1 MARLSSYQPS
11 LLRLLHGV
19 SALLILGSAVSG
31 YWIYE
36 QFDQR
41 WGSLKLP
48 PINNVMDLHHMIGEV
63 MFLVLLLFVLYSLTL
78 GRSRLVNFLRLKQFT
93 QPRHLAWWMNLQRLC
108 NTFILMAV
116 IIAALSGKRMEG
128 SWLANGELNQLPYLV
143 HLGAWI
149 AIGVGFILHLLIN
162 FKIGGVSLCL
172 SIFSL
177 HLRPSDTPKNWP
189 GQIATFLRRR
199 KS

>member
-31 YWIYE
+31 YWIYA

-48 PINNVMDLHHMIGEV
+48 PINHAMDLHHMIGEG
-63 MFLVLLLFVLYSLTL
+63 MFLVLLLFVLYSFTL
-78 GRSRLVNFLRLKQFT
+78 GRSRLVNFLRFKQFT
-93 QPRHLAWWMNLQRLC
+93 QPSHPAWWVNLQRLS
-108 NTFILMAV
+108 NTLILVAV

-128 SWLANGELNQLPYLV
+128 RWLANGDLNQSVYLV

-162 FKIGGVSLCL
+162 FKIGGVSLWL

-177 HLRPSDTPKNWP
+177 RLRPSDTPKNWP
-189 GQIATFLRRR
+189 RQITTFFRRR
-199 KS
+199 KH